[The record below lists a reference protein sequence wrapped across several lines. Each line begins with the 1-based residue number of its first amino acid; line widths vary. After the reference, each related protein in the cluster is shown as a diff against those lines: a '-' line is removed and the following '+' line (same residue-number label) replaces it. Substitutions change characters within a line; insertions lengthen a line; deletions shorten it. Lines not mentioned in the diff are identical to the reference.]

1 MKNDEAN
8 NIVIASW
15 GNPTGWKRVTY
26 TYNQIEKCTFAS
38 TLALTEILNIDYGNV
53 IIFLPSS
60 LAADP
65 NIYGG
70 IFNNK
75 NIDFNIIENGI
86 RNYISQ
92 FINQRHGNNISPK
105 LIVVPNIGSFSKVK
119 FEGNAESYLT
129 SIYYHILDILKRN
142 YNNGKKKMHIH
153 LDITH
158 GINYMPLMCKEAVEL
173 AANTFAVITDKE
185 VQVTVY
191 NSDPVSPPP
200 QQDNCDIK
208 LNINEIYKITY
219 NGYKSMEKLLLK
231 FVLDS
236 NINKNE
242 YINKLRKYVN
252 INQEDLEDLI
262 KLSKAVYSGILLVLP
277 YKDCLIRCL
286 KDKLER
292 LLENNAREAKLN
304 NNSVIEHPKSSYRI
318 ALLHSVL
325 TVLDSIKL
333 DVYKEGDWIGV
344 SLKSLKDNLKYY
356 ENTLNS
362 VYYIVSNEI
371 DALEKTQNIPTNNY
385 ELYGRIKYGSSFN
398 NSKEGKAT
406 SRVLYAHAGLEENLT
421 FIKKKVGD
429 NKILVSYGKYFDKV
443 FELLGKR

>member
-344 SLKSLKDNLKYY
+344 SLESLEKNSEKYY
-356 ENTLNS
+356 ENTLDS
-362 VYYIVSNEI
+362 IHSIVSLEI
-371 DALEKTQNIPTNNY
+371 RNLENNKDIQNKLTNNY
-385 ELYGRIKYGSSFN
+385 QLYGRIKRGSEFEDK
-398 NSKEGKAT
+398 KEGRANR
-406 SRVLYAHAGLEENLT
+406 RVLYAHAGLEENVT
-421 FIKKKVGD
+421 FIKKVGD
-429 NKILVSYGKYFDKV
+429 KIFVSYGNYLNNV
-443 FELLGKR
+443 LEQI